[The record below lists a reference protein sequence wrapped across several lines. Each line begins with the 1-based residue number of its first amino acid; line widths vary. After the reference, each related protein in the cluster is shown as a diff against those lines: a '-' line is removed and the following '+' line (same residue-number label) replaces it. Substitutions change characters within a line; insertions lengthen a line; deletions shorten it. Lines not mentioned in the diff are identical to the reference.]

1 MRTIKFYHGTN
12 NNEVNNI
19 IDDPRATKA
28 VNGIGFY
35 CTTNI
40 EVARAYGSNVI
51 VFEMSI
57 EAMKMVKP
65 VIRPINNVNFAGE
78 MEYVFNQHDAT
89 VMCIEAEDS
98 YAIK

>member
-12 NNEVNNI
+12 NDNTNSI

-40 EVARAYGSNVI
+40 NVARSYGSNVI
-51 VFEMSI
+51 VFEMTI
-57 EAMKMVKP
+57 EAMKMVHP
-65 VIRPINNVNFAGE
+65 IVRPINNVNHAGE
-78 MEYVFNQHDAT
+78 MEYVFSQRDAT
-89 VMCIEAEDS
+89 VMCIEAEDA
-98 YAIK
+98 YATH